1 MHALEIRPAGPVHGS
16 VRPPGSK
23 SITNRALVCA
33 ALAAGPSTLF
43 GALESEDTRAM
54 IDSLRRLGLR
64 VEHDPAASRVR
75 IVGCGGQPPRSEAE
89 LYAANSGTTI
99 RFLTALVALGQG
111 RFRLH
116 GTPRM
121 HERPIQDL
129 LDALNRLGANARS
142 EAGTGCPP
150 VVVEATG
157 LRGGRTEVAGT
168 ISSQFL
174 SALLMAVPCAR
185 EPVEIVVR
193 GRLVSEPY
201 VAMTLGVMGAFGIE
215 VEHEGFQRFRVPA
228 GQPYRAREYRI
239 EPDASA
245 ASYFFAAAAVT
256 GGRVTVE
263 GLSRK
268 SLQGDVAFCEC
279 LRRMGCRVE
288 YGAQSITVEGAPL
301 RGIEVDMN
309 AISDTVPTLAAVALF
324 ADGPT
329 TITGVGH
336 IRHKETDRLAAVAAE
351 LRRLGAAVDEHA
363 DGLVIRPGPLHGAQI
378 QTYDDHRMAMSFAL
392 VGLRV
397 PGVRILDPLCTAKT
411 YPGFFDD
418 LRQLAGCSLV

>member
-1 MHALEIRPAGPVHGS
+1 MSLNAIEIQPCGPVRGT

-33 ALAAGPSTLF
+33 ALAAGRSLLP
-43 GALESEDTRAM
+43 GALESEDTRVM
-54 IDSLRRLGLR
+54 IDSLRRLGLC
-64 VEHDPAASRVR
+64 VEHDPAEATIS
-75 IVGCGGQPPRSEAE
+75 IEGCAGRLPVTQAD

-99 RFLTALVALGQG
+99 RFLTALVALGHG
-111 RFRLH
+111 RYRLD

-121 HERPIQDL
+121 RQRPIQDL
-129 LDALNRLGANARS
+129 LDALRPLGANARS
-142 EAGTGCPP
+142 ETDSGCPP
-150 VVVEATG
+150 VVVEAAG
-157 LRGGRTEVAGT
+157 LRGGRTEVAGS

-174 SALLMAVPCAR
+174 SALLMAAPCA
-185 EPVEIVVR
+185 ESPVEIAVR

-201 VAMTLGVMGAFGIE
+201 VRMTLGVMRAFGVE
-215 VEHEGFQRFRVPA
+215 VEHDELQHFRIPA
-228 GQPYRAREYRI
+228 AGSYRACRYPI

-245 ASYFFAAAAVT
+245 ASYFFGAAAVS

-263 GLSRK
+263 GLSRH

-288 YGAQSITVEGAPL
+288 YGEESITVEGAPL
-301 RGIEVDMN
+301 RGIQADMN

-324 ADGPT
+324 AEGPT

-336 IRHKETDRLAAVAAE
+336 IRHKETDRLAAVATEA
-351 LRRLGAAVDEHA
+351 RRLGAEVEEHA
-363 DGLVIRPGPLHGAQI
+363 DGLTIRPGALHGAEI

-392 VGLRV
+392 VGLRI
-397 PGVRILDPLCTAKT
+397 PGVRILDPECTGKT

-418 LRQLAGCSLV
+418 LKRLAGD